1 MLQGKKILLGVSGSI
16 AAYKAA
22 ALTRLLVKNG
32 AIVKVVMTKAAT
44 HFITP
49 LTLST
54 LSNNKVL
61 THLFEEDTW
70 SNHVMLGRWADV
82 MVIAPASCNTIAKMA
97 HGICDNIL
105 QAIYLSATC
114 KVMIAPAMDEDMWH
128 HSSTKQNIEK
138 LASFGNTI
146 IPVANGFLA
155 SGLMGEGRMAEPEYI
170 VDYLNQYFQDSNDL
184 QGKTVLITAGP
195 TQEAIDPVR
204 YISNHSTG
212 KMGIALATACY
223 QRGATV
229 TLVLGPTNEVVP
241 PNTNIVRVVTAQQM
255 MDACIHV
262 FDKTDIAIMC
272 AAVADYTPVHVA
284 TEKIKKSD
292 QNLNI
297 AFTKTPDILKH
308 LGTIKKDHQIL
319 VGFAL
324 ETNNENE
331 YALLKLQQ
339 KNADF
344 IVLNSMKDKDAGF
357 GKDTNKITIFSKG
370 GTVTSFETKT
380 KEAVAHDI
388 IHTILNH

>member
-114 KVMIAPAMDEDMWH
+114 KVMIAPAMDEDMLH